1 MSNSIQS
8 NYPTALAPTVSLS
21 NADSAIGNVQTGP
34 SVTRVDNPF
43 NESMNKQATDAQHVS
58 NEQKGSD
65 SGASVVPV
73 KSESLGGRQTRAID
87 SLGAEVLDGLTN
99 KIPPAALKRF
109 NKIIGLTYD
118 RNRINDE
125 ISKNKENFEG
135 VRNNSG
141 LNKIF
146 QKNLLSGIYEKTK
159 LLVKKL
165 KKVDAD
171 LGKLNKQYAPPD
183 DQGEGVLKRMRSFLG
198 PRFYMGTRYR

>member
-8 NYPTALAPTVSLS
+8 NYLATLAPTVSLS
-21 NADSAIGNVQTGP
+21 NADGAIGNVQAGP

-43 NESMNKQATDAQHVS
+43 NEGMNKQATDAQHVS
-58 NEQKGSD
+58 SEEKGFD
-65 SGASVVPV
+65 SGASVV
-73 KSESLGGRQTRAID
+73 LGGRQTRAID
-87 SLGAEVLDGLTN
+87 SLGPEVLDGLTN

-183 DQGEGVLKRMRSFLG
+183 DQGEGVLKRMRSFVG